1 MVCKR
6 LSGKRGG
13 GAFEAGRRGNACEY
27 NTKGAALVQ
36 HAARLSSTSSA
47 FTTRARRR
55 AEQTQQQDEP
65 TARRTLGAG
74 QTSCRPAPFPGLD
87 FMSVRP
93 RECLLD
99 IPKALVWLH
108 HSRPFVIRPGHSV
121 VLRRRRL
128 ALYRRTMKSVR
139 SKKNQNVS
147 RRNATAS
154 TSMLATNLPTYKIT
168 YHTGQPL
175 PPVASAADLP
185 PTDSSV
191 PQSEERYLANV
202 TVARPRQCRPCTREE
217 PGAVPAYET
226 TAPCDEKG
234 AKKRQTVAHMDEL
247 KAQQAVFLDT
257 MLSLHYSSQLHT
269 PCSCS
274 VDRHVR
280 TVACTECLQAELL
293 CPQCW
298 LHKHRTMP
306 THWAL
311 IWDAKGK
318 FFQKHDFC
326 RVMKNASIALGHY
339 GERCPEADL
348 ARTFTL
354 VDTNGIHATAIKFCR
369 CKTVDGERGAPAFQ
383 QLCAR
388 VYSRGASKIR
398 KQAIHW
404 VCSSIIARSVIR
416 GRVPRTTS
424 YTFCSGWQTPSLRGA
439 VPDIYANFLAIT
451 PVPST
456 SQRHHAAG
464 HAHRDDV
471 PLPGEADRPYPNRA
485 IGYLEQHVLQC
496 DDGSDTALTDGNMH
510 FPPQK
515 EYEQIAK
522 EYVIAKEDK
531 EVPCKAHIGSI
542 RHQGHAKYGNVAIS
556 GVVGTACDHAVVLAF
571 VDMLVGEAFALG
583 TYAQLVSYNSYCSFV
598 VNQLKRA
605 TVLFPKDSWFHEM
618 LEEVEGQIPADHI
631 NGHGPDCQ
639 CVWQA
644 VYFACRAHFHGETA
658 EMIWGFLN
666 PLGASTRQMTG
677 GARHDTI
684 NFVIDA
690 WNTRKVLRQAELL
703 AGERADALRLFELHM
718 AVLEDLSRQHSTE
731 VGGWSRLSR
740 KVSKSDD
747 GQLASV
753 YQHQSTKVLTIENVL
768 ASLLA
773 EEQEQRQR
781 LPRAAGSEPTT
792 SLAQW
797 VRDGMDIERQ
807 QVLVIV
813 FLQNQPPASLA
824 GNVEHYHQKSASVR
838 YNPRLTL
845 SALDVNEPELTAI
858 QLPSYRMKHGQRTT
872 TDATDSD
879 SQLRQAEIKLRCSE
893 ADSGILAVRAASL
906 ALSAIRKARE
916 LDYRGQVGITRSQ
929 RNIQNAELMK
939 FFEMDMYN
947 KARAALTHLGHMPKD
962 ATEPYPPLTLRDT
975 RRKETH
981 LHRMQGD
988 SRLFDGTAWYL
999 QSGGTVHSG
1008 GFASSL
1014 SPVKR
1019 RDEDEGQPQF
1029 MTGTQTLKRAGGVVK
1044 SPRAPKRLKDIIP
1057 DDVAV
1062 DCPVSSGAEDS
1073 DLDMSPSEPGKLGRA
1088 RGERKKKKGGEGK
1101 KKRGDGWIW
1110 LESVSRGV
1118 TGEGNWPSTS
1128 EKVIA
1133 FSGSRAEA
1141 EMYRWLEAYERKHAE
1156 LFRVI
1161 ARFRRDSEVWTGRA
1175 DRDEMENGG
1184 LTGAGAFA
1192 RMQAAMYQR
1201 LQHNAE
1207 VHFRS
1212 PESGAHHD
1220 WVTATSFDELVAKVD
1235 SWRDGVFSWMDGM
1248 GIYRAYKDF

>member
-1 MVCKR
+1 
-6 LSGKRGG
+6 
-13 GAFEAGRRGNACEY
+13 
-27 NTKGAALVQ
+27 
-36 HAARLSSTSSA
+36 
-47 FTTRARRR
+47 
-55 AEQTQQQDEP
+55 
-65 TARRTLGAG
+65 
-74 QTSCRPAPFPGLD
+74 
-87 FMSVRP
+87 
-93 RECLLD
+93 
-99 IPKALVWLH
+99 
-108 HSRPFVIRPGHSV
+108 
-121 VLRRRRL
+121 
-128 ALYRRTMKSVR
+128 
-139 SKKNQNVS
+139 
-147 RRNATAS
+147 
-154 TSMLATNLPTYKIT
+154 
-168 YHTGQPL
+168 
-175 PPVASAADLP
+175 
-185 PTDSSV
+185 
-191 PQSEERYLANV
+191 
-202 TVARPRQCRPCTREE
+202 
-217 PGAVPAYET
+217 
-226 TAPCDEKG
+226 
-234 AKKRQTVAHMDEL
+234 MDEL

-257 MLSLHYSSQLHT
+257 MLSLHYLSQLHM

-311 IWDAKGK
+311 IWDAKGE

-326 RVMKNASIALGHY
+326 RVMKNTSIALGHY

-383 QLCAR
+383 QLLRAGIFPGS
-388 VYSRGASKIR
+388 VEDPKI
-398 KQAIHW
+398 
-404 VCSSIIARSVIR
+404 
-416 GRVPRTTS
+416 G
-424 YTFCSGWQTPSLRGA
+424 YTLGLLEYYREERNQGKGSAYNFVHVLQRMADPFFAGA
-439 VPDIYANFLAIT
+439 VPDIYTNFLAIT
-451 PVPST
+451 RFHQHLSVIM
-456 SQRHHAAG
+456 QRG

-471 PLPGEADRPYPNRA
+471 PLPGEADRPYPNHA
-485 IGYLEQHVLQC
+485 IGYLGMQCAACPERGVNMPSIVNVPRFLRHLVSQHVTIDGNYKNNMFFKR

-556 GVVGTACDHAVVLAF
+556 GVIGTACDHAVMLAF

-583 TYAQLVSYNSYCSFV
+583 TYAQREGLRHTNSPPRGPESATPLVVSYDSYCSFV

-639 CVWQA
+639 CVWQV

-718 AVLEDLSRQHSTE
+718 AILEDLSRQHSTE

-747 GQLASV
+747 GKLASV
-753 YQHQSTKVLTIENVL
+753 YQHQSTKGTPVSNRGRFFKLKKCT
-768 ASLLA
+768 
-773 EEQEQRQR
+773 
-781 LPRAAGSEPTT
+781 GSEPTT

-797 VRDGMDIERQ
+797 VRDGMDIECQ
-807 QVLVIV
+807 QYVFFPPAESVVILMLRCRVLVIA
-813 FLQNQPPASLA
+813 FLKNHRQHPLQETWNTITRVRDSL
-824 GNVEHYHQKSASVR
+824 NITLKNFRERQRTIYL
-838 YNPRLTL
+838 RLTL

-916 LDYRGQVGITRSQ
+916 LDYRGQVGITPSQ

-999 QSGGTVHSG
+999 QSGRTVHSG

-1029 MTGTQTLKRAGGVVK
+1029 MTGTQTLKRAGEM
-1044 SPRAPKRLKDIIP
+1044 
-1057 DDVAV
+1057 
-1062 DCPVSSGAEDS
+1062 AEYGS
-1073 DLDMSPSEPGKLGRA
+1073 KVC
-1088 RGERKKKKGGEGK
+1088 RGEWPAR
-1101 KKRGDGWIW
+1101 
-1110 LESVSRGV
+1110 V
-1118 TGEGNWPSTS
+1118 NWPSTS
-1128 EKVIA
+1128 EKVSLFMNCA
-1133 FSGSRAEA
+1133 GRMLTSVLGDRVQWFRAEA
-1141 EMYRWLEAYERKHAE
+1141 EMYHWLEAYERKHAE
-1156 LFRVI
+1156 LFRII
-1161 ARFRRDSEVWTGRA
+1161 ARFRHDSEVWMGRA

-1212 PESGAHHD
+1212 PKSGAHHD
-1220 WVTATSFDELVAKVD
+1220 WVTATSFNELVAKVD

-1248 GIYRAYKDF
+1248 VRGTE

>member
-1 MVCKR
+1 
-6 LSGKRGG
+6 
-13 GAFEAGRRGNACEY
+13 
-27 NTKGAALVQ
+27 
-36 HAARLSSTSSA
+36 
-47 FTTRARRR
+47 
-55 AEQTQQQDEP
+55 
-65 TARRTLGAG
+65 
-74 QTSCRPAPFPGLD
+74 
-87 FMSVRP
+87 
-93 RECLLD
+93 
-99 IPKALVWLH
+99 
-108 HSRPFVIRPGHSV
+108 
-121 VLRRRRL
+121 
-128 ALYRRTMKSVR
+128 MKSVR

-154 TSMLATNLPTYKIT
+154 TSMLATNLPNILLFPNQK
-168 YHTGQPL
+168 
-175 PPVASAADLP
+175 SA
-185 PTDSSV
+185 T
-191 PQSEERYLANV
+191 LANA
-202 TVARPRQCRPCTREE
+202 TVARPASVDPAPEVDMIEGGASLPFPDAHEEE

-326 RVMKNASIALGHY
+326 RVMKKPSIALGHY
-339 GERCPEADL
+339 GERWSRGGPGSD
-348 ARTFTL
+348 
-354 VDTNGIHATAIKFCR
+354 IHVGGHEWHSCHRHQVSAGQDCR
-369 CKTVDGERGAPAFQ
+369 RMSAALRLSSKS
-383 QLCAR
+383 CAR

-404 VCSSIIARSVIR
+404 GLLEYYREERNQGKGSAVQLRTSSAPDGRPLLCGRGSGYIR
-416 GRVPRTTS
+416 QLSRHHPGS
-424 YTFCSGWQTPSLRGA
+424 INISASSCSG
-439 VPDIYANFLAIT
+439 
-451 PVPST
+451 
-456 SQRHHAAG
+456 G

-471 PLPGEADRPYPNRA
+471 PRLAKPTARYPNRA
-485 IGYLEQHVLQC
+485 IGYLASSTSEVSSHVTIDGNYKNNMFFKR

-510 FPPQK
+510 FPPSK

-531 EVPCKAHIGSI
+531 EVPCRRILDRF

-556 GVVGTACDHAVVLAF
+556 GVALTHSVRVSDTRTHRRVAQSPPTP
-571 VDMLVGEAFALG
+571 LV
-583 TYAQLVSYNSYCSFV
+583 VSYDSYCSFV

-618 LEEVEGQIPADHI
+618 LEGGV
-631 NGHGPDCQ
+631 
-639 CVWQA
+639 
-644 VYFACRAHFHGETA
+644 FACRGTLPRETA

-666 PLGASTRQMTG
+666 PLGGVDAPNDWRCPP
-677 GARHDTI
+677 RHHQ
-684 NFVIDA
+684 FVIDA

-807 QVLVIV
+807 QVLVIA
-813 FLQNQPPASLA
+813 FLQNHRQHPLQETWNTITRVRDSL
-824 GNVEHYHQKSASVR
+824 NITLKNFRERQRTIY
-838 YNPRLTL
+838 PRLTL
-845 SALDVNEPELTAI
+845 SALD
-858 QLPSYRMKHGQRTT
+858 RTT

-929 RNIQNAELMK
+929 HNIQNAELMK

-947 KARAALTHLGHMPKD
+947 KARAALTHLERKRTYIGCRGTRGYLMG
-962 ATEPYPPLTLRDT
+962 PPGIC
-975 RRKETH
+975 KV
-981 LHRMQGD
+981 
-988 SRLFDGTAWYL
+988 
-999 QSGGTVHSG
+999 GGTVHSG

-1088 RGERKKKKGGEGK
+1088 RGERKKRRRRGGR
-1101 KKRGDGWIW
+1101 KRGEMAGYGWK
-1110 LESVSRGV
+1110 LCRGEV
-1118 TGEGNWPSTS
+1118 TGEGKLAEYKRESDRVQW
-1128 EKVIA
+1128 
-1133 FSGSRAEA
+1133 FRAEA

-1184 LTGAGAFA
+1184 ALLAQGAFCSDA
-1192 RMQAAMYQR
+1192 GGMYQR

-1220 WVTATSFDELVAKVD
+1220 WVTATSFDELVAKVTA
-1235 SWRDGVFSWMDGM
+1235 GVTGSSRGWMEWYV

>member
-1 MVCKR
+1 
-6 LSGKRGG
+6 
-13 GAFEAGRRGNACEY
+13 
-27 NTKGAALVQ
+27 
-36 HAARLSSTSSA
+36 
-47 FTTRARRR
+47 
-55 AEQTQQQDEP
+55 
-65 TARRTLGAG
+65 
-74 QTSCRPAPFPGLD
+74 
-87 FMSVRP
+87 
-93 RECLLD
+93 
-99 IPKALVWLH
+99 
-108 HSRPFVIRPGHSV
+108 
-121 VLRRRRL
+121 
-128 ALYRRTMKSVR
+128 
-139 SKKNQNVS
+139 
-147 RRNATAS
+147 
-154 TSMLATNLPTYKIT
+154 
-168 YHTGQPL
+168 
-175 PPVASAADLP
+175 
-185 PTDSSV
+185 
-191 PQSEERYLANV
+191 
-202 TVARPRQCRPCTREE
+202 
-217 PGAVPAYET
+217 
-226 TAPCDEKG
+226 
-234 AKKRQTVAHMDEL
+234 
-247 KAQQAVFLDT
+247 

-274 VDRHVR
+274 VDRHVW
-280 TVACTECLQAELL
+280 TVACTKCLQAELL

-354 VDTNGIHATAIKFCR
+354 VDTNGIHATAIKFCW
-369 CKTVDGERGAPAFQ
+369 CKTVDRERGALAFQ
-383 QLCAR
+383 QLLR
-388 VYSRGASKIR
+388 VGIFPGSVEDPKTGYTLGLLEYYCEEHNQGKGSAYNF
-398 KQAIHW
+398 IH
-404 VCSSIIARSVIR
+404 VLQRMAD
-416 GRVPRTTS
+416 P
-424 YTFCSGWQTPSLRGA
+424 FFAGA

-451 PVPST
+451 RFHQHLSVIM
-456 SQRHHAAG
+456 QRG

-471 PLPGEADRPYPNRA
+471 PLPGEADCPYPNCA
-485 IGYLEQHVLQC
+485 IGYLGMQCAACPERGVNMPSIVNVPRFLRHLVSQHVTIDGNYKNNMFFKH
-496 DDGSDTALTDGNMH
+496 DDGSDTALMDGNMH
-510 FPPQK
+510 FPPSKRNDSQ
-515 EYEQIAK
+515 
-522 EYVIAKEDK
+522 

-542 RHQGHAKYGNVAIS
+542 RHQGHAKYGNVTIS
-556 GVVGTACDHAVVLAF
+556 SVVGTACDHAVVLAF

-583 TYAQLVSYNSYCSFV
+583 TYAQREGLRHTNSSPHGPESATPLVVSYDSYCSFV

-605 TVLFPKDSWFHEM
+605 TVLFPKDSWFYEM
-618 LEEVEGQIPADHI
+618 LEEVEGQILADHI
-631 NGHGPDCQ
+631 NGHGLDCQ

-644 VYFACRAHFHGETA
+644 VYFVCWAHFHGETA

-666 PLGASTRQMTG
+666 PLGASMRQMTG
-677 GARHDTI
+677 GACHNTI

-690 WNTRKVLRQAELL
+690 WNTRKSLLLAALSLSLLTFYFTAELL
-703 AGERADALRLFELHM
+703 AGERADVLRLFDLHM

-731 VGGWSRLSR
+731 VSGWSRLSR

-747 GQLASV
+747 GKLASV

-768 ASLLA
+768 ASLLT

-792 SLAQW
+792 LLAQW
-797 VRDGMDIERQ
+797 VRDGMDIECQ
-807 QVLVIV
+807 QYVVLVIA
-813 FLQNQPPASLA
+813 FLKNHRQHPLQETWNTITRVRDSL
-824 GNVEHYHQKSASVR
+824 NITLKNFREHQHTIY
-838 YNPRLTL
+838 PCLML
-845 SALDVNEPELTAI
+845 SALDVNEPKLTAI

-947 KARAALTHLGHMPKD
+947 KAQAALTHLGHMPKD
-962 ATEPYPPLTLRDT
+962 ATEPYPPLTLRDMC
-975 RRKETH
+975 RKETH

-988 SRLFDGTAWYL
+988 SRLFDGTPWYL

-1029 MTGTQTLKRAGGVVK
+1029 MTG
-1044 SPRAPKRLKDIIP
+1044 
-1057 DDVAV
+1057 
-1062 DCPVSSGAEDS
+1062 
-1073 DLDMSPSEPGKLGRA
+1073 
-1088 RGERKKKKGGEGK
+1088 EGK

-1118 TGEGNWPSTS
+1118 AGEGKLAEYKRESDRVQW
-1128 EKVIA
+1128 
-1133 FSGSRAEA
+1133 FRAEA

-1161 ARFRRDSEVWTGRA
+1161 ARFRCDSEVWTGHA

-1184 LTGAGAFA
+1184 LTGTGAFSQ
-1192 RMQAAMYQR
+1192 MQAAMYQR

-1235 SWRDGVFSWMDGM
+1235 SWHDGVFSWMDGM
-1248 GIYRAYKDF
+1248 VRGTE

>member
-1 MVCKR
+1 
-6 LSGKRGG
+6 
-13 GAFEAGRRGNACEY
+13 
-27 NTKGAALVQ
+27 
-36 HAARLSSTSSA
+36 
-47 FTTRARRR
+47 
-55 AEQTQQQDEP
+55 
-65 TARRTLGAG
+65 
-74 QTSCRPAPFPGLD
+74 
-87 FMSVRP
+87 
-93 RECLLD
+93 
-99 IPKALVWLH
+99 
-108 HSRPFVIRPGHSV
+108 
-121 VLRRRRL
+121 
-128 ALYRRTMKSVR
+128 MKSVC

-191 PQSEERYLANV
+191 PQSEECYLANA
-202 TVARPRQCRPCTREE
+202 TVVRPAHVDPAPEVDMIEGGASLPFPDAHEEE

-339 GERCPEADL
+339 GEQCPEADL

-383 QLCAR
+383 QLLR
-388 VYSRGASKIR
+388 TGIFPG
-398 KQAIHW
+398 
-404 VCSSIIARSVIR
+404 SVEDPKT
-416 GRVPRTTS
+416 G
-424 YTFCSGWQTPSLRGA
+424 YTLGLLEYYREERNQGKGSAYNFVHVLQRMADPFFAGA
-439 VPDIYANFLAIT
+439 VPDIYANFLTIT
-451 PVPST
+451 RFHQHLSVIM
-456 SQRHHAAG
+456 QRG

-471 PLPGEADRPYPNRA
+471 PLPGEADRPYPNHADRVS
-485 IGYLEQHVLQC
+485 GYAVRSLPRKRREYAQHRQRPEVSSHVTIDGNYKNNMFFKH

-522 EYVIAKEDK
+522 EYVITKEDK

-571 VDMLVGEAFALG
+571 VDMLVSEAFALG
-583 TYAQLVSYNSYCSFV
+583 TYAQREGLRHTNSPLRGPESATPLVMSYDSYCSFV

-658 EMIWGFLN
+658 KMIWGFLN

-747 GQLASV
+747 GKLANV
-753 YQHQSTKVLTIENVL
+753 YQHQSTKVLTIEN
-768 ASLLA
+768 
-773 EEQEQRQR
+773 
-781 LPRAAGSEPTT
+781 
-792 SLAQW
+792 W
-797 VRDGMDIERQ
+797 VHDGMDIERQ
-807 QVLVIV
+807 QVLIIA
-813 FLQNQPPASLA
+813 FLKNHRQHPLQETTS
-824 GNVEHYHQKSASVR
+824 ESASSTI
-838 YNPRLTL
+838 YPRLTL

-872 TDATDSD
+872 MDATDSE

-906 ALSAIRKARE
+906 VLSAIRKARE
-916 LDYRGQVGITRSQ
+916 LDYRGQ
-929 RNIQNAELMK
+929 
-939 FFEMDMYN
+939 MDMYN
-947 KARAALTHLGHMPKD
+947 KARAALTHLERKRTYIGC
-962 ATEPYPPLTLRDT
+962 
-975 RRKETH
+975 RR
-981 LHRMQGD
+981 D

-1088 RGERKKKKGGEGK
+1088 QGERKKKKGGEGK

-1118 TGEGNWPSTS
+1118 AGKG
-1128 EKVIA
+1128 KL
-1133 FSGSRAEA
+1133 AEYKR
-1141 EMYRWLEAYERKHAE
+1141 ESDRKLMNANTAE

-1161 ARFRRDSEVWTGRA
+1161 AGFRRNSEVWTGPA

-1207 VHFRS
+1207 VHFKS

>member
-1 MVCKR
+1 
-6 LSGKRGG
+6 
-13 GAFEAGRRGNACEY
+13 
-27 NTKGAALVQ
+27 
-36 HAARLSSTSSA
+36 
-47 FTTRARRR
+47 
-55 AEQTQQQDEP
+55 
-65 TARRTLGAG
+65 
-74 QTSCRPAPFPGLD
+74 
-87 FMSVRP
+87 
-93 RECLLD
+93 
-99 IPKALVWLH
+99 
-108 HSRPFVIRPGHSV
+108 
-121 VLRRRRL
+121 
-128 ALYRRTMKSVR
+128 
-139 SKKNQNVS
+139 
-147 RRNATAS
+147 
-154 TSMLATNLPTYKIT
+154 
-168 YHTGQPL
+168 
-175 PPVASAADLP
+175 
-185 PTDSSV
+185 
-191 PQSEERYLANV
+191 
-202 TVARPRQCRPCTREE
+202 
-217 PGAVPAYET
+217 
-226 TAPCDEKG
+226 
-234 AKKRQTVAHMDEL
+234 
-247 KAQQAVFLDT
+247 

-326 RVMKNASIALGHY
+326 RVMKNTSIALGHY
-339 GERCPEADL
+339 GEWCPEADL

-383 QLCAR
+383 QLLRA
-388 VYSRGASKIR
+388 GIFLG
-398 KQAIHW
+398 
-404 VCSSIIARSVIR
+404 SVEDPKT
-416 GRVPRTTS
+416 G
-424 YTFCSGWQTPSLRGA
+424 YTLGLLEYYREERNQGKGSAYNFVHVLQRMADPFFAGA

-451 PVPST
+451 RFHQHLSVIM
-456 SQRHHAAG
+456 QRG

-485 IGYLEQHVLQC
+485 IGYLGMQCAACPERGVNMPSIVNVPRHLVSQHVTIDGNYKNNMFFKR

-522 EYVIAKEDK
+522 DAENDSQ

-542 RHQGHAKYGNVAIS
+542 QHQGHAKYGNVAIS
-556 GVVGTACDHAVVLAF
+556 GVVGTACDHVVVLAF

-583 TYAQLVSYNSYCSFV
+583 TYAQREGLRHMNSPPRGPESATPLVVSYDSYCSFV

-618 LEEVEGQIPADHI
+618 LEEVEGQILANHI

-644 VYFACRAHFHGETA
+644 VYFACQVICFKVIGHRETA
-658 EMIWGFLN
+658 KMIWGFLN

-684 NFVIDA
+684 NFVIDV
-690 WNTRKVLRQAELL
+690 WNTRKLLCQVELL
-703 AGERADALRLFELHM
+703 ARERADALRLFELHM

-753 YQHQSTKVLTIENVL
+753 YQHQLTKVLTIENVL

-773 EEQEQRQR
+773 EEQEQWQR

-797 VRDGMDIERQ
+797 VRDGMDIECQQYVFFRQ
-807 QVLVIV
+807 QKNHRQHP
-813 FLQNQPPASLA
+813 LQETWNTITRVCDSL
-824 GNVEHYHQKSASVR
+824 NITLKNFRERQRTIY
-838 YNPRLTL
+838 PRLTL

-916 LDYRGQVGITRSQ
+916 LDYRGQVGITRLQ

-947 KARAALTHLGHMPKD
+947 KVRAALTHLGHMPKD

-999 QSGGTVHSG
+999 QSGGRVHS
-1008 GFASSL
+1008 
-1014 SPVKR
+1014 R
-1019 RDEDEGQPQF
+1019 
-1029 MTGTQTLKRAGGVVK
+1029 
-1044 SPRAPKRLKDIIP
+1044 
-1057 DDVAV
+1057 
-1062 DCPVSSGAEDS
+1062 DS

-1118 TGEGNWPSTS
+1118 TGEGKLAEYKRESDRVQW
-1128 EKVIA
+1128 
-1133 FSGSRAEA
+1133 FRAEA

-1161 ARFRRDSEVWTGRA
+1161 ARFHHDSEVWTGRA

-1201 LQHNAE
+1201 LQHNTE
-1207 VHFRS
+1207 VHFS
-1212 PESGAHHD
+1212 ESGAHHD

-1235 SWRDGVFSWMDGM
+1235 SWRDRVFSWMEWYVVRSKRRIMADDGL
-1248 GIYRAYKDF
+1248 GHISGVQGLLDDSSSGEPHFSFVVELEFCRRT

>member
-1 MVCKR
+1 M
-6 LSGKRGG
+6 
-13 GAFEAGRRGNACEY
+13 
-27 NTKGAALVQ
+27 
-36 HAARLSSTSSA
+36 
-47 FTTRARRR
+47 
-55 AEQTQQQDEP
+55 
-65 TARRTLGAG
+65 
-74 QTSCRPAPFPGLD
+74 
-87 FMSVRP
+87 
-93 RECLLD
+93 
-99 IPKALVWLH
+99 
-108 HSRPFVIRPGHSV
+108 
-121 VLRRRRL
+121 
-128 ALYRRTMKSVR
+128 
-139 SKKNQNVS
+139 
-147 RRNATAS
+147 
-154 TSMLATNLPTYKIT
+154 
-168 YHTGQPL
+168 
-175 PPVASAADLP
+175 
-185 PTDSSV
+185 
-191 PQSEERYLANV
+191 
-202 TVARPRQCRPCTREE
+202 
-217 PGAVPAYET
+217 
-226 TAPCDEKG
+226 
-234 AKKRQTVAHMDEL
+234 
-247 KAQQAVFLDT
+247 
-257 MLSLHYSSQLHT
+257 
-269 PCSCS
+269 
-274 VDRHVR
+274 
-280 TVACTECLQAELL
+280 
-293 CPQCW
+293 
-298 LHKHRTMP
+298 
-306 THWAL
+306 
-311 IWDAKGK
+311 
-318 FFQKHDFC
+318 
-326 RVMKNASIALGHY
+326 
-339 GERCPEADL
+339 
-348 ARTFTL
+348 
-354 VDTNGIHATAIKFCR
+354 
-369 CKTVDGERGAPAFQ
+369 
-383 QLCAR
+383 
-388 VYSRGASKIR
+388 
-398 KQAIHW
+398 
-404 VCSSIIARSVIR
+404 
-416 GRVPRTTS
+416 
-424 YTFCSGWQTPSLRGA
+424 
-439 VPDIYANFLAIT
+439 
-451 PVPST
+451 
-456 SQRHHAAG
+456 QRG

-485 IGYLEQHVLQC
+485 IGYLGMQCAACPERGVNMPSIVNVPRFLRHLVSQHVTIDGNYKNNMFFKR
-496 DDGSDTALTDGNMH
+496 DDGSDTTLTDGNMH

-531 EVPCKAHIGSI
+531 
-542 RHQGHAKYGNVAIS
+542 YGNVAIS
-556 GVVGTACDHAVVLAF
+556 GVVGTDCDHAVVLAF
-571 VDMLVGEAFALG
+571 VDMLVGEAFVLG
-583 TYAQLVSYNSYCSFV
+583 TYAQREGLRHTNSPPRGPESATPLVVSYDIYCSFV
-598 VNQLKRA
+598 VNQLKRT

-639 CVWQA
+639 CVWQV
-644 VYFACRAHFHGETA
+644 VYFACRAHFHGETV

-666 PLGASTRQMTG
+666 PLRALTRQMTG

-703 AGERADALRLFELHM
+703 AGERADALWLFELHM

-731 VGGWSRLSR
+731 VGGWSRLSQ
-740 KVSKSDD
+740 KVSKSDN
-747 GQLASV
+747 GKLTSV

-773 EEQEQRQR
+773 VEQEQRQR
-781 LPRAAGSEPTT
+781 LPHAAGSEPTT

-807 QVLVIV
+807 QVLVIA
-813 FLQNQPPASLA
+813 FLKNHRQHPLQETWNTITRRTI
-824 GNVEHYHQKSASVR
+824 Y
-838 YNPRLTL
+838 PRLTL

-858 QLPSYRMKHGQRTT
+858 QLPSFRMKHGQRTT
-872 TDATDSD
+872 TDATDSN
-879 SQLRQAEIKLRCSE
+879 SQLCQAEIKLRCSE
-893 ADSGILAVRAASL
+893 VDSGILAVRAASL
-906 ALSAIRKARE
+906 ALSTIRKARE
-916 LDYRGQVGITRSQ
+916 LDYHGQVGITRLQ
-929 RNIQNAELMK
+929 RNIQNTELMK

-962 ATEPYPPLTLRDT
+962 ATEPYPPLTLRDM

-988 SRLFDGTAWYL
+988 SRLFNGTAWYL

-1029 MTGTQTLKRAGGVVK
+1029 MTGTQTLKRAGSVVK

-1088 RGERKKKKGGEGK
+1088 RGERKKKKGGKGK

-1118 TGEGNWPSTS
+1118 AGEGKLAEYKQESDRVQW
-1128 EKVIA
+1128 
-1133 FSGSRAEA
+1133 FRAEA

-1161 ARFRRDSEVWTGRA
+1161 ARFCRDSEVWTGRA

-1184 LTGAGAFA
+1184 LTGTGAFA
-1192 RMQAAMYQR
+1192 RIQAAMYQR

-1248 GIYRAYKDF
+1248 ELELRMRLWHLSSGAPRYHGYRGGEPRTDLSSAELENLSLEFYSMVTELKFNGTDECGGGYIRSELKFGSSSFIRPRSTAMLYHQLPASAMCGRNAEKGNQTVVVIARSRAEQSWSSASSAAPPYAHTSLAAPHAVVRGAMSALLVCGPSMVEVAAHRTRDATLDFGIAHRRRNLKADPNITVPKRKALHRKLAAVPPRRLPDGSGNSRSVLCPTPWSRSSPALLPLGAVVPTSTIDRSNRGKYSRGDGRGPSKLFPTHGPNAAPYRQWDRATKTASRIECRILRPEMGSFSWNRFRSLSSEIGECTRCVKDIHTAVELILEAERRRRLAGQETSTQPALAVV

>member
-1 MVCKR
+1 
-6 LSGKRGG
+6 
-13 GAFEAGRRGNACEY
+13 
-27 NTKGAALVQ
+27 
-36 HAARLSSTSSA
+36 
-47 FTTRARRR
+47 
-55 AEQTQQQDEP
+55 
-65 TARRTLGAG
+65 
-74 QTSCRPAPFPGLD
+74 
-87 FMSVRP
+87 
-93 RECLLD
+93 
-99 IPKALVWLH
+99 
-108 HSRPFVIRPGHSV
+108 
-121 VLRRRRL
+121 
-128 ALYRRTMKSVR
+128 MKSVR

-191 PQSEERYLANV
+191 PQSEERYLANA
-202 TVARPRQCRPCTREE
+202 TVARPASVDPAPEVDMIEGGASLPFPDAHEEE

-226 TAPCDEKG
+226 TARAMRRVQRND
-234 AKKRQTVAHMDEL
+234 
-247 KAQQAVFLDT
+247 
-257 MLSLHYSSQLHT
+257 
-269 PCSCS
+269 S

-326 RVMKNASIALGHY
+326 RVMKNTSIALGHY
-339 GERCPEADL
+339 GECPEADL

-383 QLCAR
+383 QLL
-388 VYSRGASKIR
+388 RGYIPG
-398 KQAIHW
+398 
-404 VCSSIIARSVIR
+404 SVEDPKT
-416 GRVPRTTS
+416 G
-424 YTFCSGWQTPSLRGA
+424 YTLGLLEYYREERNQGKGSAYNFVHVLQRMADPFFAGA

-451 PVPST
+451 RFHQHLSVIM
-456 SQRHHAAG
+456 QRG

-485 IGYLEQHVLQC
+485 IGYLGMQCAACPERGVNMPSIVNVPRFLRHLVSQHVTIDGNYKNNMFFKR

-583 TYAQLVSYNSYCSFV
+583 TYAQREGLRHTNSPPRGPESATPLVVSYDSYCSFV

-740 KVSKSDD
+740 K
-747 GQLASV
+747 
-753 YQHQSTKVLTIENVL
+753 STKVLTIENVL

-807 QVLVIV
+807 QVLVIA
-813 FLQNQPPASLA
+813 FLQNHRQHPLQETW
-824 GNVEHYHQKSASVR
+824 NTITRSASVL
-838 YNPRLTL
+838 YPRLTL

-1118 TGEGNWPSTS
+1118 TGEGKLAEYKRESDRVQW
-1128 EKVIA
+1128 
-1133 FSGSRAEA
+1133 FRAEA

-1184 LTGAGAFA
+1184 LTARRAFA

-1220 WVTATSFDELVAKVD
+1220 WVTAT
-1235 SWRDGVFSWMDGM
+1235 
-1248 GIYRAYKDF
+1248 